1 MRTQH
6 AHYGC
11 GTVFRVAVN
20 TGVPTLEM
28 LVVKDWQ
35 GQRERKRTETRMEES
50 EGGREGIQETKEKK
64 IDVLAW
70 VDCNKDKEKCD
81 EKYKGAK
88 MGLRGGRKSLQRGA
102 CLTACHL
109 PVHHQ
114 TIPTQEGDRTR
125 NTNKWIEPPV
135 KEKHKPQRHSTHTS
149 IRILIH
155 TLTHSF
161 YEQSSC
167 VQGNWARQHCL
178 VNATNSITSATA
190 RHENTPTL
198 RLLSLQFNYSFGD
211 NRLF

>member
-88 MGLRGGRKSLQRGA
+88 MGLRGGQKIIAERSLFD
-102 CLTACHL
+102 CLSPPSTS
-109 PVHHQ
+109 PNQ
-114 TIPTQEGDRTR
+114 PYTGRRQDQEHKQVDRT
-125 NTNKWIEPPV
+125 TCKGKTQTTETLHTY
-135 KEKHKPQRHSTHTS
+135 KHSHTHTYT
-149 IRILIH
+149 H
-155 TLTHSF
+155 TFLLWTVFLCAGELSETALSGKRH
-161 YEQSSC
+161 QLHNLC
-167 VQGNWARQHCL
+167 HCPPWKHTYTE
-178 VNATNSITSATA
+178 VAVFAV
-190 RHENTPTL
+190 
-198 RLLSLQFNYSFGD
+198 
-211 NRLF
+211 